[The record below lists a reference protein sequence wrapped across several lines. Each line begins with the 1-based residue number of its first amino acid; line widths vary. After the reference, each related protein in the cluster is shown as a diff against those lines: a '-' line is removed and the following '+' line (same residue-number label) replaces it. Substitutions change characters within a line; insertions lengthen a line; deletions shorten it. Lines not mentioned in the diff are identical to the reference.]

1 MPPTVIPTDF
11 APFFDYVTA
20 ALVAARV
27 VPAASLVIVT
37 ALPPERVPHY
47 SADTDILLR
56 GGPERTNEGTATG
69 GGTLDT
75 HSIATLY
82 VIPRSRLELDEAVS
96 AKSLLTDA
104 SLGHYRLR
112 AACRSVIQMEW
123 PEDSVFNAAG
133 VMPMRWVSTGEPVAD
148 PKSQGWVWSIIE
160 VELEYPVLLN
170 PRNPP

>member
-75 HSIATLY
+75 HSIATMY
-82 VIPRSRLELDEAVS
+82 VIPRSRLEKS
-96 AKSLLTDA
+96 ADGCQPRPLQVAGGLPERDSDA
-104 SLGHYRLR
+104 LAGGLALQRCGRHADAMGEHGR
-112 AACRSVIQMEW
+112 AR
-123 PEDSVFNAAG
+123 
-133 VMPMRWVSTGEPVAD
+133 R
-148 PKSQGWVWSIIE
+148 
-160 VELEYPVLLN
+160 
-170 PRNPP
+170 